1 MDVAFRLAGLL
12 LLLVNSVTS
21 NDEFNTS
28 GELTL
33 PPSPSLSLS
42 LSLYF
47 LLICIPLSYL
57 LRARQLFIESVSG
70 I

>member
-42 LSLYF
+42 LYF